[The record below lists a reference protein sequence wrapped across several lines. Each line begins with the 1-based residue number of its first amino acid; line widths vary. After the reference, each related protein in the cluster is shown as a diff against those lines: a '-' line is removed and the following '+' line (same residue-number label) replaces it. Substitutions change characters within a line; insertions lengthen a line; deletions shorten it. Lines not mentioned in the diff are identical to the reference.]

1 LFLLANILSATFL
14 IKAKDRLRIKMD
26 SDKSVQVL
34 TLLKE
39 MSVLKELDSEYE
51 AGSKTQVERDAHR
64 QRQERHRGISEAIK
78 ALAEEKKN
86 DEQQSELSDQRQD

>member
-1 LFLLANILSATFL
+1 LANILSAIFL
-14 IKAKDRLRIKMD
+14 IKAKDRPRINMGN
-26 SDKSVQVL
+26 DKSVQVL

-39 MSVLKELDSEYE
+39 MSVLKELESEYE

-64 QRQERHRGISEAIK
+64 QRQQRHQGIAEEIK
-78 ALAEEKKN
+78 ALGEEKS

>member
-1 LFLLANILSATFL
+1 
-14 IKAKDRLRIKMD
+14 MG

-39 MSVLKELDSEYE
+39 ISVLRELDSEYE
-51 AGSKTQVERDAHR
+51 AGPKTQVERHAHR
-64 QRQERHRGISEAIK
+64 QREQRHRGITEEIK

-86 DEQQSELSDQRQD
+86 DEQQSELSDRRQD

>member
-1 LFLLANILSATFL
+1 MGN
-14 IKAKDRLRIKMD
+14 
-26 SDKSVQVL
+26 DKSVQVL

-51 AGSKTQVERDAHR
+51 AAPKTQVERDAHR
-64 QRQERHRGISEAIK
+64 QRQQRHQGIAEEIK

-86 DEQQSELSDQRQD
+86 DEQQLELSDR

>member
-1 LFLLANILSATFL
+1 MS
-14 IKAKDRLRIKMD
+14 

-39 MSVLKELDSEYE
+39 ISVLKELDSEYE
-51 AGSKTQVERDAHR
+51 AGPKTQVERDAHR
-64 QRQERHRGISEAIK
+64 ERQQRHQGIAEEIK

-86 DEQQSELSDQRQD
+86 DEQQSELSDRRHD

>member
-1 LFLLANILSATFL
+1 
-14 IKAKDRLRIKMD
+14 MG

-39 MSVLKELDSEYE
+39 ISVLKELDSEYE
-51 AGSKTQVERDAHR
+51 AGPKTQVERDAHR
-64 QRQERHRGISEAIK
+64 QRQQRHQGIAEEIK

-86 DEQQSELSDQRQD
+86 DEQQSELSDRRQD

>member
-1 LFLLANILSATFL
+1 
-14 IKAKDRLRIKMD
+14 MG

-39 MSVLKELDSEYE
+39 KSVLKELDSEYQ
-51 AGSKTQVERDAHR
+51 AGPRTQVEQNAHR
-64 QRQERHRGISEAIK
+64 RRQQRHRGIAEEIK

-86 DEQQSELSDQRQD
+86 DEQQSEFSDRRQD

>member
-1 LFLLANILSATFL
+1 MS
-14 IKAKDRLRIKMD
+14 

-39 MSVLKELDSEYE
+39 ISVLKELDSEYE
-51 AGSKTQVERDAHR
+51 AGPKTQVERDAHR
-64 QRQERHRGISEAIK
+64 ERQQRHQGIAEEIK

-86 DEQQSELSDQRQD
+86 DEQQSELSDRPQD